1 MPVSGSVRVNTRLDN
16 SQLMKDCR
24 TLKAVVT
31 EAANAVKR
39 AFHGREIQALEQQIE
54 ATREAMTP
62 IVQQLTEIENRAAAA
77 GKNVARD
84 FQKAQAE
91 AGKLQQ
97 QYDALLNK
105 ISEYEAKA
113 RAPYDAQIVTYKPT
127 QTDLANNAAV
137 ERQYEAAMASD
148 QVYQKMIADAEQLR
162 AKQYQVNQTVQQ
174 MKQAADDAGGTSSA
188 RYTELQGELEALRGR
203 TQDLNDQMRN
213 LGVTGNNTGGMI
225 ASAIGGVASRAF
237 SNLQKGAKSVL
248 KTLGTLVKSGIGKIT
263 SSLAQSSKGLQT
275 FLNRLGSIAAG
286 ALVFNVISAGLRNMT
301 NYMGQALLSSA
312 SLRTALGN
320 LSGAAQTAAA
330 PLIQVLTPALTALAN
345 AAATVFSY
353 IAQLVSFLTGTTVS
367 AASDAAAGVAGVG
380 SAAEET
386 AQQIKD
392 ANKSLAGF
400 DELERLGEPHQ
411 DAGSGGGG
419 GAATNQIVPNYD
431 FQGKS
436 PFLDS
441 VLAAIKAGDW
451 YQVGALVAQKLN
463 ESMAAIDWGPID
475 ATAIRWSTN
484 LYNGLNGAVQNL
496 DWGLLGSTIGN
507 GLNTVLHF
515 IDTFFQGFDWV
526 TLGAG
531 VGTGLN
537 NLFATV
543 DWGALGRVLSDK
555 LMALLQTLHGFVQT
569 FDWAALGMD
578 IATMFGA
585 ALANINWVQA
595 AGDLGALAIGVLTA
609 INTALAQADWG
620 LVGQT
625 IMNMLAAIDW
635 LGLIQQLVELLANT
649 WPLVLTAVLLP
660 AIGSWITGTLL
671 PAIGAW
677 VAGTV
682 IPAISQWLAGIAA
695 SIVASIGL
703 WPAILIV
710 ALVALFAAL
719 TAVIVA
725 NWDEIS
731 NWFSDA
737 WDEFVTGWN
746 DFWNGVAVSAQ
757 EWWGNIVEKWTNFC
771 NGIVNGFNNLKATLS
786 QAWNSFWNSIVTSAQ
801 EWWRSITAAW
811 TNLCNGVV
819 DTFNGLKNSL
829 GQAWNT
835 FWTGL
840 RDRVG
845 DIWNGIVNTVRGAV
859 NSLLGFVNG
868 MLSGIVSGLNGAI
881 DTLNRLS
888 IDIPDWVPVVGGNHL
903 GFSIAHITA
912 PQIPYLAQGAV
923 IPPNREFLAVLGD
936 QTHGTNIE
944 APLETIQQAVASVM
958 QDNLDGELAALENIY
973 TALQDILQAVY
984 GIDLSNNAVG
994 RAMERYQ
1001 MRQAVITGRG

>member
-1 MPVSGSVRVNTRLDN
+1 MNLSVSGSVRINTRLDN

-24 TLKAVVT
+24 ALKTVVT
-31 EAANAVKR
+31 EVANAVKR
-39 AFHGREIQALEQQIE
+39 AFHGREIQALEQQME
-54 ATREAMTP
+54 ATREAMSP
-62 IVQQLTEIENRAAAA
+62 IVQELTEIENRASAA
-77 GKNVARD
+77 GKNSARD

-113 RAPYDAQIVTYKPT
+113 RAPFDAQLVTYKPT

-137 ERQYEAAMASD
+137 EQQYAAAMASD

-203 TQDLNDQMRN
+203 TQDLNDQLRN

-225 ASAIGGVASRAF
+225 AAAIGGAASRAF
-237 SNLQKGAKSVL
+237 STLQKGARSVL
-248 KTLGTLVKSGIGKIT
+248 KTFGTLVKSGIGKIT
-263 SSLAQSSKGLQT
+263 SSLAQSGKGLQT

-330 PLIQVLTPALTALAN
+330 PLIQVLTPALTALAS
-345 AAATVFSY
+345 AAATVFGY

-386 AQQIKD
+386 AQQVKD
-392 ANKSLAGF
+392 ASKSLAGF
-400 DELERLGEPHQ
+400 DELERLSEPQQ
-411 DAGSGGGG
+411 DTGSGGGG
-419 GAATNQIVPNYD
+419 GAGASQIVPNYD

-441 VLAAIKAGDW
+441 ILDAIKAGDW
-451 YQVGALVAQKLN
+451 YQVGELVAQKLN
-463 ESMAAIDWGPID
+463 EGMAAIDWGPID
-475 ATAIRWSTN
+475 ATAIRWATN

-531 VGTGLN
+531 IGTGLN
-537 NLFATV
+537 GLFATI
-543 DWGALGRVLSDK
+543 DWAALGRVLSDK
-555 LMALLQTLHGFVQT
+555 FMALLQTLHGFVQT
-569 FDWAALGMD
+569 FDWAALGLDVAAMLS
-578 IATMFGA
+578 A
-585 ALANINWVQA
+585 ALANIDWVQA
-595 AGDLGALAIGVLTA
+595 AGDLGTLAIGILTA
-609 INTALAQADWG
+609 INTALSQADWSS
-620 LVGQT
+620 VGQT
-625 IMNMLAAIDW
+625 IMGMFAAIDW

-649 WPLVLTAVLLP
+649 WPLVLTAVLIP
-660 AIGSWITGTLL
+660 ALSAWITGTLL

-677 VAGTV
+677 ITEVA
-682 IPAISQWLAGIAA
+682 IPAILGWLG
-695 SIVASIGL
+695 SIVASIVSTIGL
-703 WPAILIV
+703 WPALLI
-710 ALVALFAAL
+710 AAIVALFAAL
-719 TAVIVA
+719 VAVIV
-725 NWDEIS
+725 S
-731 NWFSDA
+731 NWEDICDWFSGK
-737 WDEFVTGWN
+737 WDDFVAGWN
-746 DFWNGVAVSAQ
+746 DFWDSVAFCAQ
-757 EWWGNIVEKWTNFC
+757 EWWKSVTTEWTNFW
-771 NGIVNGFNNLKATLS
+771 NGIVDKFNALKSGLS
-786 QAWNSFWNSIVTSAQ
+786 QAWDA
-801 EWWRSITAAW
+801 
-811 TNLCNGVV
+811 
-819 DTFNGLKNSL
+819 
-829 GQAWNT
+829 

-840 RDRVG
+840 SDRVG
-845 DIWNGIVNTVRGAV
+845 DIWNGIVNTVKGAV
-859 NSLLGFVNG
+859 NSLIGFING
-868 MLSGIVSGLNGAI
+868 MISAVAGGLNSAI
-881 DTLNRLS
+881 DALNSLS
-888 IDIPDWVPVVGGNHL
+888 VDIPDWVPVVGGNRL
-903 GFSIAHITA
+903 GFSIGHVTA

-923 IPPNREFLAVLGD
+923 IPANREFLAVLGD
-936 QTHGTNIE
+936 QNRGTNVE
-944 APLETIQQAVASVM
+944 APLDTIKQAVAEVMEDLQAGQMAGFEAVVSV
-958 QDNLDGELAALENIY
+958 LRE
-973 TALQDILQAVY
+973 ILSAVY
-984 GIDLSNNAVG
+984 GIELTDEDVG
-994 RAMERYQ
+994 RAVQRWQ
-1001 MRQAVITGRG
+1001 RKQLIATGGV

>member
-1 MPVSGSVRVNTRLDN
+1 MNLSVSGSVRINTRLDN

-24 TLKAVVT
+24 ALKTVVT
-31 EAANAVKR
+31 EVANAVKR
-39 AFHGREIQALEQQIE
+39 AFHGREIQALEQQME
-54 ATREAMTP
+54 ATREAMSP
-62 IVQQLTEIENRAAAA
+62 IVQELTEIENRASAA
-77 GKNVARD
+77 GKNSARD

-113 RAPYDAQIVTYKPT
+113 RAPFDAQLVTYKPT

-137 ERQYEAAMASD
+137 EQQYAAAMASD

-203 TQDLNDQMRN
+203 TQDLNDQLRN

-225 ASAIGGVASRAF
+225 AAAIGGAASRAF
-237 SNLQKGAKSVL
+237 STLQKGARSVL
-248 KTLGTLVKSGIGKIT
+248 KTFGTLVKSGIGKIT
-263 SSLAQSSKGLQT
+263 SSLAQSGKGLQT

-330 PLIQVLTPALTALAN
+330 PLIQVLTPALTALAS
-345 AAATVFSY
+345 AAATVFGY

-386 AQQIKD
+386 AQQVKD
-392 ANKSLAGF
+392 ASKSLAGF
-400 DELERLGEPHQ
+400 DELERLSEPQQ
-411 DAGSGGGG
+411 DTGSGGGG
-419 GAATNQIVPNYD
+419 GAGASQIVPNYD

-441 VLAAIKAGDW
+441 ILDAIKAGDW
-451 YQVGALVAQKLN
+451 YQVGELVAQKLN
-463 ESMAAIDWGPID
+463 EGMAAIDWGPID
-475 ATAIRWSTN
+475 ATAIRWATN

-531 VGTGLN
+531 IGTGLN
-537 NLFATV
+537 GLFATI
-543 DWGALGRVLSDK
+543 DWAALGRVLSDK
-555 LMALLQTLHGFVQT
+555 FMALLQTLHGFVQT
-569 FDWAALGMD
+569 FDWAALGLDVAAMLS
-578 IATMFGA
+578 A
-585 ALANINWVQA
+585 ALANIDWVQA
-595 AGDLGALAIGVLTA
+595 AGDLGTLAIGILTA
-609 INTALAQADWG
+609 INTALSQADWSS
-620 LVGQT
+620 VGQT
-625 IMNMLAAIDW
+625 IMGMFAAIDW

-649 WPLVLTAVLLP
+649 WPLVLTAVLIP
-660 AIGSWITGTLL
+660 ALSAWITGTLL

-677 VAGTV
+677 ITEVA
-682 IPAISQWLAGIAA
+682 IPAILGWLG
-695 SIVASIGL
+695 SIVASIVSTIGL
-703 WPAILIV
+703 WPALLI
-710 ALVALFAAL
+710 AAIVALFAAL
-719 TAVIVA
+719 VAVIV
-725 NWDEIS
+725 S
-731 NWFSDA
+731 NWEDICDWFSGK
-737 WDEFVTGWN
+737 WDDFVAGWN
-746 DFWNGVAVSAQ
+746 DFWDSVAFCAQ
-757 EWWGNIVEKWTNFC
+757 EWWKSVTTEWTNFW
-771 NGIVNGFNNLKATLS
+771 NGIVDKFNALKSGLS
-786 QAWNSFWNSIVTSAQ
+786 QAWDA
-801 EWWRSITAAW
+801 
-811 TNLCNGVV
+811 
-819 DTFNGLKNSL
+819 
-829 GQAWNT
+829 

-840 RDRVG
+840 SDRVG
-845 DIWNGIVNTVRGAV
+845 DIWNGIVNTVKGAV
-859 NSLLGFVNG
+859 NSLIGFING
-868 MLSGIVSGLNGAI
+868 MISAVVGGLNSAI
-881 DTLNRLS
+881 DALNSLS
-888 IDIPDWVPVVGGNHL
+888 VDIPDWVPVVGGNRL
-903 GFSIAHITA
+903 RFSIGHVTA

-923 IPPNREFLAVLGD
+923 IPANREFLAVLGD
-936 QTHGTNIE
+936 QSHGTNVE
-944 APLETIQQAVASVM
+944 APLDTIKQAVAEVM
-958 QDNLDGELAALENIY
+958 ED
-973 TALQDILQAVY
+973 LQAGQMAGFEAVVAVLREILSAVC
-984 GIDLSNNAVG
+984 GIELTDEDVG
-994 RAMERYQ
+994 RAVQRWQ
-1001 MRQAVITGRG
+1001 RKQLTATGGV

>member
-1 MPVSGSVRVNTRLDN
+1 MSVSGSVRINTRLDN

-24 TLKAVVT
+24 ALKTVVT
-31 EAANAVKR
+31 EVANAVKR
-39 AFHGREIQALEQQIE
+39 AFHGREIQALEQQME
-54 ATREAMTP
+54 ATREAMSP
-62 IVQQLTEIENRAAAA
+62 IVQELTEIENRASAA
-77 GKNVARD
+77 GKNSARD

-113 RAPYDAQIVTYKPT
+113 RAPFDAQLVTYKPT

-137 ERQYEAAMASD
+137 EQQYAAAMASD

-203 TQDLNDQMRN
+203 TQDLNDQLRN

-225 ASAIGGVASRAF
+225 AAAIGGAASRAF
-237 SNLQKGAKSVL
+237 STLQKGARSVL
-248 KTLGTLVKSGIGKIT
+248 KTFGTLVKSGIGKIT
-263 SSLAQSSKGLQT
+263 SSLAQSGKGLQT

-330 PLIQVLTPALTALAN
+330 PLIQVLTPALTALAS
-345 AAATVFSY
+345 AAATVFGY

-386 AQQIKD
+386 AQQVKD
-392 ANKSLAGF
+392 ASKSLAGF
-400 DELERLGEPHQ
+400 DELERLSEPQQ
-411 DAGSGGGG
+411 DTGTGGGG
-419 GAATNQIVPNYD
+419 GAGASQIVPNYD

-441 VLAAIKAGDW
+441 ILDAIKAGDW
-451 YQVGALVAQKLN
+451 YQVGELVAQKLN
-463 ESMAAIDWGPID
+463 EGMAAIDWGPID
-475 ATAIRWSTN
+475 ATAIRWATN

-531 VGTGLN
+531 IGTGLN
-537 NLFATV
+537 GLFATI
-543 DWGALGRVLSDK
+543 DWAALGRVLSDK
-555 LMALLQTLHGFVQT
+555 FMALLQTLHGFVQT
-569 FDWAALGMD
+569 FDWAALGLDVAAMLS
-578 IATMFGA
+578 A
-585 ALANINWVQA
+585 ALANIDWVQA
-595 AGDLGALAIGVLTA
+595 AGDLGTLAIGILTA
-609 INTALAQADWG
+609 INTALSQADWSS
-620 LVGQT
+620 VGQT
-625 IMNMLAAIDW
+625 IMGMFAAIDW

-649 WPLVLTAVLLP
+649 WPLVLTAVLIP
-660 AIGSWITGTLL
+660 ALSAWITGTLL

-677 VAGTV
+677 ITEVA
-682 IPAISQWLAGIAA
+682 IPAILGWLG
-695 SIVASIGL
+695 SIVASIVSTIGL
-703 WPAILIV
+703 WPALLI
-710 ALVALFAAL
+710 AAIVALFAAL
-719 TAVIVA
+719 VAVIV
-725 NWDEIS
+725 S
-731 NWFSDA
+731 NWEDICDWFSGK
-737 WDEFVTGWN
+737 WDDFVAGWN
-746 DFWNGVAVSAQ
+746 DFWDSVAFCAQ
-757 EWWGNIVEKWTNFC
+757 EWWKSVTTEWTNFW
-771 NGIVNGFNNLKATLS
+771 NGIVDKFNALKSGLS
-786 QAWNSFWNSIVTSAQ
+786 QAWDA
-801 EWWRSITAAW
+801 
-811 TNLCNGVV
+811 
-819 DTFNGLKNSL
+819 
-829 GQAWNT
+829 

-840 RDRVG
+840 SDRVG
-845 DIWNGIVNTVRGAV
+845 DIWNGIVNTVKGAV
-859 NSLLGFVNG
+859 NSLIGFING
-868 MLSGIVSGLNGAI
+868 MISAVVGGLNSAI
-881 DTLNRLS
+881 DALNSLS
-888 IDIPDWVPVVGGNHL
+888 VDIPDWVPVVGGNRL
-903 GFSIAHITA
+903 GFSIGHVTA

-923 IPPNREFLAVLGD
+923 IPANREFLAVLGD
-936 QTHGTNIE
+936 QSHGTNVE
-944 APLETIQQAVASVM
+944 APLDTIKQAVAEVM
-958 QDNLDGELAALENIY
+958 ED
-973 TALQDILQAVY
+973 LQAGQMAGFEAVVAVLREILSAVY
-984 GIDLSNNAVG
+984 GIELTDEDVG
-994 RAMERYQ
+994 RAVQRWQ
-1001 MRQAVITGRG
+1001 RKQLTATGGV

>member
-1 MPVSGSVRVNTRLDN
+1 MSVSGSVRINTRLDN

-24 TLKAVVT
+24 ALKTVVT
-31 EAANAVKR
+31 EVANAVKR
-39 AFHGREIQALEQQIE
+39 AFHGREIQALEQQME
-54 ATREAMTP
+54 ATREAMSP
-62 IVQQLTEIENRAAAA
+62 IVQELTEIENRASAA
-77 GKNVARD
+77 GKNSARD

-113 RAPYDAQIVTYKPT
+113 RAPFDAQLVTYKPT

-137 ERQYEAAMASD
+137 EQQYAAAMASD

-203 TQDLNDQMRN
+203 TQDLNDQLRN

-225 ASAIGGVASRAF
+225 AAAIGGAASRAF
-237 SNLQKGAKSVL
+237 STLQKGARSVL
-248 KTLGTLVKSGIGKIT
+248 KTFGTLVKSGIGKIT
-263 SSLAQSSKGLQT
+263 SSLAQSGKGLQT

-330 PLIQVLTPALTALAN
+330 PLIQVLTPALTALAS
-345 AAATVFSY
+345 AAATVFGY

-386 AQQIKD
+386 AQQVKD
-392 ANKSLAGF
+392 ASKSLAGF
-400 DELERLGEPHQ
+400 DELERLSEPQQ
-411 DAGSGGGG
+411 DTGSGGGG
-419 GAATNQIVPNYD
+419 GAGASQIVPNYD

-441 VLAAIKAGDW
+441 ILDAIKAGDW
-451 YQVGALVAQKLN
+451 YQVGELVAQKLN
-463 ESMAAIDWGPID
+463 EGMAAIDWGPID
-475 ATAIRWSTN
+475 ATAIRWATN

-531 VGTGLN
+531 IGTGLN
-537 NLFATV
+537 GLFATI
-543 DWGALGRVLSDK
+543 DWAALGRVLRDK
-555 LMALLQTLHGFVQT
+555 FMALLQTLHGFVQT
-569 FDWAALGMD
+569 FDWAALGLDVAAMLS
-578 IATMFGA
+578 A
-585 ALANINWVQA
+585 ALANIDWVQA
-595 AGDLGALAIGVLTA
+595 AGDLGTLAIGILTA
-609 INTALAQADWG
+609 INTALSQADWSS
-620 LVGQT
+620 VGQT
-625 IMNMLAAIDW
+625 IMGMFAAIDW

-649 WPLVLTAVLLP
+649 WPLVLTAVLIP
-660 AIGSWITGTLL
+660 ALSAWITGTLL

-677 VAGTV
+677 ITEVA
-682 IPAISQWLAGIAA
+682 IPAILGWLG
-695 SIVASIGL
+695 SIVASIVSTIGL
-703 WPAILIV
+703 WPALLI
-710 ALVALFAAL
+710 AAIVALFAAL
-719 TAVIVA
+719 VAVIV
-725 NWDEIS
+725 S
-731 NWFSDA
+731 NWEDICDWFSGK
-737 WDEFVTGWN
+737 WDDFVAGWN
-746 DFWNGVAVSAQ
+746 DFWDSVAFCAQ
-757 EWWGNIVEKWTNFC
+757 EWWKSVTTEWTNFW
-771 NGIVNGFNNLKATLS
+771 NGIVDKFNALKSGLS
-786 QAWNSFWNSIVTSAQ
+786 QAWDA
-801 EWWRSITAAW
+801 
-811 TNLCNGVV
+811 
-819 DTFNGLKNSL
+819 
-829 GQAWNT
+829 

-840 RDRVG
+840 SDRVG
-845 DIWNGIVNTVRGAV
+845 DIWNGIVNTVKGAV
-859 NSLLGFVNG
+859 NSLIGFING
-868 MLSGIVSGLNGAI
+868 MISAVVGGLNSAI
-881 DTLNRLS
+881 DALNSLS
-888 IDIPDWVPVVGGNHL
+888 VDIPDWVPVVGGNRL
-903 GFSIAHITA
+903 GFSIGHVTA

-923 IPPNREFLAVLGD
+923 IPANREFLAVLGD
-936 QTHGTNIE
+936 QSHGTNVE
-944 APLETIQQAVASVM
+944 APLDTIKQAVAEVMEDLQAGQMAGFEAVVSV
-958 QDNLDGELAALENIY
+958 LRE
-973 TALQDILQAVY
+973 ILSAVY
-984 GIDLSNNAVG
+984 GIELTDEDVG
-994 RAMERYQ
+994 RAVQRWQ
-1001 MRQAVITGRG
+1001 RKQLTATGGV

>member
-1 MPVSGSVRVNTRLDN
+1 MNLSVSGSVRINTRLDN

-24 TLKAVVT
+24 ALKTVVT
-31 EAANAVKR
+31 EVANAVKR
-39 AFHGREIQALEQQIE
+39 AFHGREIQALEQQME
-54 ATREAMTP
+54 ATREAMSP
-62 IVQQLTEIENRAAAA
+62 IVQELTEIENRASAA
-77 GKNVARD
+77 GKNSARD

-113 RAPYDAQIVTYKPT
+113 RAPFDAQLVTYKPT

-137 ERQYEAAMASD
+137 EQQYAAAMASD

-225 ASAIGGVASRAF
+225 AAAIGGAASRAF
-237 SNLQKGAKSVL
+237 STLQKGARSVL
-248 KTLGTLVKSGIGKIT
+248 KTFGTLVKSGIGKIT
-263 SSLAQSSKGLQT
+263 SSLAQSGKGLQT

-330 PLIQVLTPALTALAN
+330 PLIQVLTPALTALAS
-345 AAATVFSY
+345 AAATVFGY

-386 AQQIKD
+386 AQQVKD
-392 ANKSLAGF
+392 ASKSLAGF
-400 DELERLGEPHQ
+400 DELERLSEPQQ
-411 DAGSGGGG
+411 DTGSGGGG
-419 GAATNQIVPNYD
+419 GAGASQIVPNYD

-441 VLAAIKAGDW
+441 ILDAIKAGDW
-451 YQVGALVAQKLN
+451 YQVGELVAQKLN
-463 ESMAAIDWGPID
+463 EGMAAIDWGPID
-475 ATAIRWSTN
+475 ATAIRWATN

-531 VGTGLN
+531 IGTGLN
-537 NLFATV
+537 GLFATI
-543 DWGALGRVLSDK
+543 DWAALGRVLSDK
-555 LMALLQTLHGFVQT
+555 FMALLQTLHGFVQT
-569 FDWAALGMD
+569 FDWAALGLDVAAMLS
-578 IATMFGA
+578 A
-585 ALANINWVQA
+585 ALANIDWVQA
-595 AGDLGALAIGVLTA
+595 AGDLGTLAIGILTA
-609 INTALAQADWG
+609 INTALSQADWSS
-620 LVGQT
+620 VGQT
-625 IMNMLAAIDW
+625 IMGMFAAIDW

-649 WPLVLTAVLLP
+649 WPLVLTAVLIP
-660 AIGSWITGTLL
+660 ALSAWITGTLL

-677 VAGTV
+677 ITEVA
-682 IPAISQWLAGIAA
+682 IPAILGWLG
-695 SIVASIGL
+695 SIVASIVSTIGL
-703 WPAILIV
+703 WPALLI
-710 ALVALFAAL
+710 AAIVALFAAL
-719 TAVIVA
+719 VAVIV
-725 NWDEIS
+725 S
-731 NWFSDA
+731 NWEDICDWFSGK
-737 WDEFVTGWN
+737 WDDFVAGWN
-746 DFWNGVAVSAQ
+746 DFWDSVAFCAQ
-757 EWWGNIVEKWTNFC
+757 EWWKSVTTEWTNFW
-771 NGIVNGFNNLKATLS
+771 NGIVDKFNALKSGLS
-786 QAWNSFWNSIVTSAQ
+786 QAWDA
-801 EWWRSITAAW
+801 
-811 TNLCNGVV
+811 
-819 DTFNGLKNSL
+819 
-829 GQAWNT
+829 

-840 RDRVG
+840 SDRVG
-845 DIWNGIVNTVRGAV
+845 DIWNGIVNTVKGAV
-859 NSLLGFVNG
+859 NSLIGFING
-868 MLSGIVSGLNGAI
+868 MISAVVGGLNSAI
-881 DTLNRLS
+881 DALNSLS
-888 IDIPDWVPVVGGNHL
+888 VDIPDWVPVVGGNRL
-903 GFSIAHITA
+903 GFSIGHVTA

-923 IPPNREFLAVLGD
+923 IPANREFLAVLGD
-936 QTHGTNIE
+936 QSHGTNVE
-944 APLETIQQAVASVM
+944 APLDTIKQAVAEVMEDLQAGQMAGFEAVVSV
-958 QDNLDGELAALENIY
+958 LRE
-973 TALQDILQAVY
+973 ILSAVY
-984 GIDLSNNAVG
+984 GIELTDEDVG
-994 RAMERYQ
+994 RAVQRWQ
-1001 MRQAVITGRG
+1001 HKQLIATGGV

>member
-1 MPVSGSVRVNTRLDN
+1 MNLSVSGSVRINTRLDN

-24 TLKAVVT
+24 ALKTVVT
-31 EAANAVKR
+31 EVANAVKR
-39 AFHGREIQALEQQIE
+39 AFHGREIQALEQQME
-54 ATREAMTP
+54 ATREAMSP
-62 IVQQLTEIENRAAAA
+62 IVQELTEIENRASAA
-77 GKNVARD
+77 GKNSARD

-113 RAPYDAQIVTYKPT
+113 RAPFDAQLVTYKPT

-137 ERQYEAAMASD
+137 EQQYAAAMASD

-203 TQDLNDQMRN
+203 TQDLNDQLRN

-225 ASAIGGVASRAF
+225 AAAIGGAASRAF
-237 SNLQKGAKSVL
+237 STLQKGARSVL
-248 KTLGTLVKSGIGKIT
+248 KTFGTLVKSGIGKIT
-263 SSLAQSSKGLQT
+263 SSLAQSGKGLQT

-330 PLIQVLTPALTALAN
+330 PLIQVLTPALTALAS
-345 AAATVFSY
+345 AAATVFGY

-386 AQQIKD
+386 AQQVKD
-392 ANKSLAGF
+392 ASKSLAGF
-400 DELERLGEPHQ
+400 DELERLSEPQQ
-411 DAGSGGGG
+411 DTGSGGGG
-419 GAATNQIVPNYD
+419 GAGASQIVPNYD

-441 VLAAIKAGDW
+441 ILDAIKAGDW
-451 YQVGALVAQKLN
+451 YQVGELVAQKLN
-463 ESMAAIDWGPID
+463 EGMAAIDWGPID
-475 ATAIRWSTN
+475 ATAIRWATN

-531 VGTGLN
+531 IGTGLN
-537 NLFATV
+537 GLFATI
-543 DWGALGRVLSDK
+543 DWAALGRVLSDK
-555 LMALLQTLHGFVQT
+555 FMALLQTLHGFVQT
-569 FDWAALGMD
+569 FDWAALGLDVAAMLS
-578 IATMFGA
+578 A
-585 ALANINWVQA
+585 ALANIDWVQA
-595 AGDLGALAIGVLTA
+595 AGDLGTLAIGILTA
-609 INTALAQADWG
+609 INTALSQADWSS
-620 LVGQT
+620 VGQT
-625 IMNMLAAIDW
+625 IMGMFAAIDW

-649 WPLVLTAVLLP
+649 WPLVLTAVLIP
-660 AIGSWITGTLL
+660 ALSAWITGTLL

-677 VAGTV
+677 ITEVA
-682 IPAISQWLAGIAA
+682 IPAILGWLG
-695 SIVASIGL
+695 SIVASIVSTIGL
-703 WPAILIV
+703 WPALLI
-710 ALVALFAAL
+710 AAIVALFAAL
-719 TAVIVA
+719 VAVIV
-725 NWDEIS
+725 S
-731 NWFSDA
+731 NWEDICDWFSGK
-737 WDEFVTGWN
+737 WDDFVAEWN
-746 DFWNGVAVSAQ
+746 DFWDSVAFCAQ
-757 EWWGNIVEKWTNFC
+757 EWWKSVTTEWTNFW
-771 NGIVNGFNNLKATLS
+771 NGIVDKFNALKSGLS
-786 QAWNSFWNSIVTSAQ
+786 QAWDA
-801 EWWRSITAAW
+801 
-811 TNLCNGVV
+811 
-819 DTFNGLKNSL
+819 
-829 GQAWNT
+829 

-840 RDRVG
+840 SDRVG
-845 DIWNGIVNTVRGAV
+845 DIWNGIVNTVKGAV
-859 NSLLGFVNG
+859 NSLIGFING
-868 MLSGIVSGLNGAI
+868 MISAVVGGLNSAI
-881 DTLNRLS
+881 DALNSLS
-888 IDIPDWVPVVGGNHL
+888 VDIPDWVPVVGGNRL
-903 GFSIAHITA
+903 GFSIGHVTA

-923 IPPNREFLAVLGD
+923 IPANREFLAVLGD
-936 QTHGTNIE
+936 QSHGTNVE
-944 APLETIQQAVASVM
+944 APLDTIKQAVAEVM
-958 QDNLDGELAALENIY
+958 ED
-973 TALQDILQAVY
+973 LQAGQMAGFEAVVSVLREILSAVC
-984 GIDLSNNAVG
+984 GIELTDEDVG
-994 RAMERYQ
+994 RAVQRWQ
-1001 MRQAVITGRG
+1001 RKQAIATGGV

>member
-1 MPVSGSVRVNTRLDN
+1 MSVSGSVRINTRLDN

-24 TLKAVVT
+24 ALKTVVT
-31 EAANAVKR
+31 EVANAVKR
-39 AFHGREIQALEQQIE
+39 AFHGREIQALEQQME
-54 ATREAMTP
+54 ATREAMSP
-62 IVQQLTEIENRAAAA
+62 IVQELTEIENRASAA
-77 GKNVARD
+77 GKNSARD

-113 RAPYDAQIVTYKPT
+113 RAPFDAQLVTYKPT

-137 ERQYEAAMASD
+137 EQQYAAAMASD

-203 TQDLNDQMRN
+203 TQDLNDQLRN

-225 ASAIGGVASRAF
+225 AAAIGGAASRAF
-237 SNLQKGAKSVL
+237 STLQKGARSVL
-248 KTLGTLVKSGIGKIT
+248 KTFGTLVKSGIGKIT
-263 SSLAQSSKGLQT
+263 SSLAQSGKGLQT

-330 PLIQVLTPALTALAN
+330 PLIQVLTPALTALAS
-345 AAATVFSY
+345 AAATVFGY

-386 AQQIKD
+386 AQQVKD
-392 ANKSLAGF
+392 ASKSLAGF
-400 DELERLGEPHQ
+400 DELERLSEPQQ
-411 DAGSGGGG
+411 DTGSGGGG
-419 GAATNQIVPNYD
+419 GAGASQIVPNYD

-441 VLAAIKAGDW
+441 ILDAIKAGDW
-451 YQVGALVAQKLN
+451 YQVGELVAQKLN
-463 ESMAAIDWGPID
+463 EGMAAIDWGPID
-475 ATAIRWSTN
+475 ATAIRWATN

-531 VGTGLN
+531 IGTGLN
-537 NLFATV
+537 GLFATI
-543 DWGALGRVLSDK
+543 DWAALGRVLSDK
-555 LMALLQTLHGFVQT
+555 FMALLQTLHGFVQT
-569 FDWAALGMD
+569 FDWAALGLDVAAMLS
-578 IATMFGA
+578 A
-585 ALANINWVQA
+585 ALANIDWVQA
-595 AGDLGALAIGVLTA
+595 AGDLGTLAIGILTA
-609 INTALAQADWG
+609 INTALSQADWSS
-620 LVGQT
+620 VGQT
-625 IMNMLAAIDW
+625 IMGMFAAIDW

-649 WPLVLTAVLLP
+649 WPLVLTAVLIP
-660 AIGSWITGTLL
+660 ALSAWITGTLL

-677 VAGTV
+677 ITEVA
-682 IPAISQWLAGIAA
+682 IPAILGWLG
-695 SIVASIGL
+695 SIVASIVSTIGL
-703 WPAILIV
+703 WPALLI
-710 ALVALFAAL
+710 AAIVALFAAL
-719 TAVIVA
+719 VAVIV
-725 NWDEIS
+725 S
-731 NWFSDA
+731 NWEDICDWFSGK
-737 WDEFVTGWN
+737 WDDFVAGWN
-746 DFWNGVAVSAQ
+746 DFWDSVAFCAQ
-757 EWWGNIVEKWTNFC
+757 EWWKSVTTEWTNFW
-771 NGIVNGFNNLKATLS
+771 NGIVDKFNALKSGLS
-786 QAWNSFWNSIVTSAQ
+786 QAWDA
-801 EWWRSITAAW
+801 
-811 TNLCNGVV
+811 
-819 DTFNGLKNSL
+819 
-829 GQAWNT
+829 

-840 RDRVG
+840 SDRVG
-845 DIWNGIVNTVRGAV
+845 DIWNGIVNTVKGAV
-859 NSLLGFVNG
+859 NSLIGFING
-868 MLSGIVSGLNGAI
+868 MISAVVGGLNSAI
-881 DTLNRLS
+881 DALNSLS
-888 IDIPDWVPVVGGNHL
+888 VDIPDWVPVVSGNRL
-903 GFSIAHITA
+903 GFSIGHVTA

-923 IPPNREFLAVLGD
+923 IPANREFLAVLGD
-936 QTHGTNIE
+936 QSHGTNVE
-944 APLETIQQAVASVM
+944 APLDTIKQAVAEVMEDLQAGQMAGFEAVVSV
-958 QDNLDGELAALENIY
+958 LRE
-973 TALQDILQAVY
+973 ILSAVY
-984 GIDLSNNAVG
+984 GIELTDEDVG
-994 RAMERYQ
+994 RAVQRWQ
-1001 MRQAVITGRG
+1001 RKQLTATGGV

>member
-1 MPVSGSVRVNTRLDN
+1 MSVSGSVRINTRLDN

-24 TLKAVVT
+24 TLKTVVT
-31 EAANAVKR
+31 EVANAVKR
-39 AFHGREIQALEQQIE
+39 AFHGREIQALEQQME
-54 ATREAMTP
+54 ATREAMSP
-62 IVQQLTEIENRAAAA
+62 IVQELTEIENRASAA
-77 GKNVARD
+77 GKNSARD

-113 RAPYDAQIVTYKPT
+113 RAPFDAQLVTYKPT

-137 ERQYEAAMASD
+137 EQQYAAAMASD

-203 TQDLNDQMRN
+203 TQDLNDQLRN

-225 ASAIGGVASRAF
+225 AAAIGGAASRAF
-237 SNLQKGAKSVL
+237 STLQKGARSVL
-248 KTLGTLVKSGIGKIT
+248 KTFGTLVKSGIGKIT
-263 SSLAQSSKGLQT
+263 SSLAQSGKGLQT

-330 PLIQVLTPALTALAN
+330 PLIQVLTPALTALAS
-345 AAATVFSY
+345 AAATVFGY

-386 AQQIKD
+386 AQQVKD
-392 ANKSLAGF
+392 ASKSLAGF
-400 DELERLGEPHQ
+400 DELERLSEPQQ
-411 DAGSGGGG
+411 DTGSGGGG
-419 GAATNQIVPNYD
+419 GAGASQIVPNYD

-441 VLAAIKAGDW
+441 ILDAIKAGDW
-451 YQVGALVAQKLN
+451 YQVGELVAQKLN
-463 ESMAAIDWGPID
+463 EGMAAIDWGPID
-475 ATAIRWSTN
+475 ATAIRWATN

-531 VGTGLN
+531 IGTGLN
-537 NLFATV
+537 GLFATI
-543 DWGALGRVLSDK
+543 DWAALGRVLSDK
-555 LMALLQTLHGFVQT
+555 FMALLQTLHGFVQT
-569 FDWAALGMD
+569 FDWAALGLDVAAMLS
-578 IATMFGA
+578 A
-585 ALANINWVQA
+585 ALANIDWVQA
-595 AGDLGALAIGVLTA
+595 AGDLGTLAIGILTA
-609 INTALAQADWG
+609 INTALSQADWSS
-620 LVGQT
+620 VGQT
-625 IMNMLAAIDW
+625 IMGMFAAIDW

-649 WPLVLTAVLLP
+649 WPLVLTAVLIP
-660 AIGSWITGTLL
+660 ALSAWITGTLL

-677 VAGTV
+677 ITEVA
-682 IPAISQWLAGIAA
+682 IPAILGWLG
-695 SIVASIGL
+695 SIVASIVSTIGL
-703 WPAILIV
+703 WPALLI
-710 ALVALFAAL
+710 AAIVALFAAL
-719 TAVIVA
+719 VAVIV
-725 NWDEIS
+725 S
-731 NWFSDA
+731 NWEDICDWFSGK
-737 WDEFVTGWN
+737 WDDFVAGWN
-746 DFWNGVAVSAQ
+746 DFWDSVAFCAQ
-757 EWWGNIVEKWTNFC
+757 EWWKSVTTEWTNFW
-771 NGIVNGFNNLKATLS
+771 NGIVDKFNALKSGLS
-786 QAWNSFWNSIVTSAQ
+786 QAWDA
-801 EWWRSITAAW
+801 
-811 TNLCNGVV
+811 
-819 DTFNGLKNSL
+819 
-829 GQAWNT
+829 

-840 RDRVG
+840 SDRVG
-845 DIWNGIVNTVRGAV
+845 DIWNGIVNTVKGAV
-859 NSLLGFVNG
+859 NSLIGFING
-868 MLSGIVSGLNGAI
+868 MISAVVGGLNSAI
-881 DTLNRLS
+881 DALNSLS
-888 IDIPDWVPVVGGNHL
+888 VDIPDWVPVVGGNRL
-903 GFSIAHITA
+903 GFSIGHVTA

-923 IPPNREFLAVLGD
+923 IPANREFLAVLGD
-936 QTHGTNIE
+936 QSHGTNVE
-944 APLETIQQAVASVM
+944 APLDTIKQAVAEVMEDLQAGQMAGFEAVVSV
-958 QDNLDGELAALENIY
+958 LRE
-973 TALQDILQAVY
+973 ILSAVY
-984 GIDLSNNAVG
+984 GIELTDEDVG
-994 RAMERYQ
+994 RAVQRWQ
-1001 MRQAVITGRG
+1001 HKQLIATGGV

>member
-1 MPVSGSVRVNTRLDN
+1 MSVSGSVRINTRLDN

-24 TLKAVVT
+24 ALKTVVT
-31 EAANAVKR
+31 EVANAVKR
-39 AFHGREIQALEQQIE
+39 AFHGREIQALEQQME
-54 ATREAMTP
+54 ATREAMSP
-62 IVQQLTEIENRAAAA
+62 IVQELTEIENRASAA
-77 GKNVARD
+77 GKNSARD

-113 RAPYDAQIVTYKPT
+113 RAPFDAQLVTYKPT

-137 ERQYEAAMASD
+137 EQQYAAAMASD

-203 TQDLNDQMRN
+203 TQDLNDQLRN

-225 ASAIGGVASRAF
+225 AAAIGGAASRAF
-237 SNLQKGAKSVL
+237 STLQKGARSVL
-248 KTLGTLVKSGIGKIT
+248 KTFGTLVKSGIGKIT
-263 SSLAQSSKGLQT
+263 SSLAQSGKGLQT

-330 PLIQVLTPALTALAN
+330 PLIQVLTPALTALAS
-345 AAATVFSY
+345 AAATVFGY

-386 AQQIKD
+386 AQQVKD
-392 ANKSLAGF
+392 ASKSLAGF
-400 DELERLGEPHQ
+400 DELERLSEPQQ
-411 DAGSGGGG
+411 DTGSGGGG
-419 GAATNQIVPNYD
+419 GAGASQIVPNYD

-441 VLAAIKAGDW
+441 ILDAIKAGDW
-451 YQVGALVAQKLN
+451 YQVGELVAQKLN
-463 ESMAAIDWGPID
+463 EGMAAIDWGPID
-475 ATAIRWSTN
+475 ATAIRWATN

-531 VGTGLN
+531 IGTGLN
-537 NLFATV
+537 GLFATI
-543 DWGALGRVLSDK
+543 DWAALGRVLSDK
-555 LMALLQTLHGFVQT
+555 FMALLQTLHGFVQT
-569 FDWAALGMD
+569 FDWAALGLDVAAMLS
-578 IATMFGA
+578 A
-585 ALANINWVQA
+585 ALANIDWVQA
-595 AGDLGALAIGVLTA
+595 AGDLGTLAIGILTA
-609 INTALAQADWG
+609 INTALSQADWSS
-620 LVGQT
+620 VGQT
-625 IMNMLAAIDW
+625 IMGMFAAIDW

-649 WPLVLTAVLLP
+649 WPLVLTAVLIP
-660 AIGSWITGTLL
+660 ALSAWITGTLL

-677 VAGTV
+677 ITEVA
-682 IPAISQWLAGIAA
+682 IPAILGWLG
-695 SIVASIGL
+695 SIVASIVSTIGL
-703 WPAILIV
+703 WPALLI
-710 ALVALFAAL
+710 AAIVALFAAL
-719 TAVIVA
+719 VAVIV
-725 NWDEIS
+725 S
-731 NWFSDA
+731 NWEDICDWFSGK
-737 WDEFVTGWN
+737 WDDFVAGWN
-746 DFWNGVAVSAQ
+746 DFWDSVAFCAQ
-757 EWWGNIVEKWTNFC
+757 EWWKSVTTEWTNFW
-771 NGIVNGFNNLKATLS
+771 NGIVDKFNALKSGLS
-786 QAWNSFWNSIVTSAQ
+786 QAWDA
-801 EWWRSITAAW
+801 
-811 TNLCNGVV
+811 
-819 DTFNGLKNSL
+819 
-829 GQAWNT
+829 

-840 RDRVG
+840 SDRVG
-845 DIWNGIVNTVRGAV
+845 DIWNGIVNTVKGAV
-859 NSLLGFVNG
+859 NSLIGFING
-868 MLSGIVSGLNGAI
+868 MISAVVGGLNSAI
-881 DTLNRLS
+881 DALNSLS
-888 IDIPDWVPVVGGNHL
+888 VDIPDWVPVVGGNRL
-903 GFSIAHITA
+903 GFSIGHVTA

-923 IPPNREFLAVLGD
+923 IPANREFLAVLGD
-936 QTHGTNIE
+936 QSHGTNVE
-944 APLETIQQAVASVM
+944 APLDTIKQAVAEVM
-958 QDNLDGELAALENIY
+958 ED
-973 TALQDILQAVY
+973 LQAGQMAGFEAVVAVLREILSAVY
-984 GIDLSNNAVG
+984 GIELTDDDVG
-994 RAMERYQ
+994 RAVQRWQ
-1001 MRQAVITGRG
+1001 RKQLTATGGV

>member
-1 MPVSGSVRVNTRLDN
+1 MNLSVSGSVRINTRLDN

-24 TLKAVVT
+24 ALKTVVT
-31 EAANAVKR
+31 EVANAVKR
-39 AFHGREIQALEQQIE
+39 AFHGREIQALEQQME
-54 ATREAMTP
+54 ATREAMSP
-62 IVQQLTEIENRAAAA
+62 IVQELTEIENRASAA
-77 GKNVARD
+77 GKNSARD

-113 RAPYDAQIVTYKPT
+113 RAPFDAQLVTYKPT

-137 ERQYEAAMASD
+137 EQQYAAAMASD

-203 TQDLNDQMRN
+203 TQDLNDQLRN

-225 ASAIGGVASRAF
+225 AAAIGGAASRAF
-237 SNLQKGAKSVL
+237 STLQKGARSVL
-248 KTLGTLVKSGIGKIT
+248 KTFGTLVKSGIGKIT
-263 SSLAQSSKGLQT
+263 SSLAQSGKGLQT

-330 PLIQVLTPALTALAN
+330 PLIQVLTPALTALAS
-345 AAATVFSY
+345 AAATVFGY

-386 AQQIKD
+386 AQQVKD
-392 ANKSLAGF
+392 ASKSLAGF
-400 DELERLGEPHQ
+400 DELERLSEPQQ
-411 DAGSGGGG
+411 DTGSGGGG
-419 GAATNQIVPNYD
+419 GAGASQIVPNYD

-441 VLAAIKAGDW
+441 ILDAIKAGDW
-451 YQVGALVAQKLN
+451 YQVGELVAQKLN
-463 ESMAAIDWGPID
+463 EGMAAIDWGPID
-475 ATAIRWSTN
+475 ATAIRWATN

-531 VGTGLN
+531 IGTGLN
-537 NLFATV
+537 GLFATI
-543 DWGALGRVLSDK
+543 DWAALGRVLSDK
-555 LMALLQTLHGFVQT
+555 FMALLQTLHGFVQT
-569 FDWAALGMD
+569 FDWAALGLDVAAMLS
-578 IATMFGA
+578 A
-585 ALANINWVQA
+585 ALANIDWVQA
-595 AGDLGALAIGVLTA
+595 AGDLGTLAIGILTA
-609 INTALAQADWG
+609 INTALSQADWSS
-620 LVGQT
+620 VGQT
-625 IMNMLAAIDW
+625 IMGMFAAIDW

-649 WPLVLTAVLLP
+649 WPLVLTAVLIP
-660 AIGSWITGTLL
+660 ALSAWITGTLL

-677 VAGTV
+677 ITEVA
-682 IPAISQWLAGIAA
+682 IPAILGWLG
-695 SIVASIGL
+695 SIVASIVSTIGL
-703 WPAILIV
+703 WPALLI
-710 ALVALFAAL
+710 AAIVALFAAL
-719 TAVIVA
+719 VAVIV
-725 NWDEIS
+725 S
-731 NWFSDA
+731 NWEDICDWFSGK
-737 WDEFVTGWN
+737 WDDFVAGWN
-746 DFWNGVAVSAQ
+746 DFWDSVAFCAQ
-757 EWWGNIVEKWTNFC
+757 EWWKSVTTEWTNFW
-771 NGIVNGFNNLKATLS
+771 NGIVDKFNALKSGLS
-786 QAWNSFWNSIVTSAQ
+786 QAWDA
-801 EWWRSITAAW
+801 
-811 TNLCNGVV
+811 
-819 DTFNGLKNSL
+819 
-829 GQAWNT
+829 

-840 RDRVG
+840 SDRVG
-845 DIWNGIVNTVRGAV
+845 DIWNGIVNTVKGAV
-859 NSLLGFVNG
+859 NSLIGIING
-868 MLSGIVSGLNGAI
+868 MISAVVGGLNSAI
-881 DTLNRLS
+881 DALNSLS
-888 IDIPDWVPVVGGNHL
+888 VDIPDWVPVVGGNRL
-903 GFSIAHITA
+903 GFSIGHVTA

-923 IPPNREFLAVLGD
+923 IPANREFLAVLGD
-936 QTHGTNIE
+936 QSHGTNVE
-944 APLETIQQAVASVM
+944 APLDTIKQAVAEVMEDLQAGQMAGFEAVVSV
-958 QDNLDGELAALENIY
+958 LRE
-973 TALQDILQAVY
+973 ILSAVY
-984 GIDLSNNAVG
+984 GIELTDEDVG
-994 RAMERYQ
+994 RAVQRWQ
-1001 MRQAVITGRG
+1001 RKQLTATGGV

>member
-1 MPVSGSVRVNTRLDN
+1 MSVSGSVRINTRLDN

-24 TLKAVVT
+24 ALKTVVT
-31 EAANAVKR
+31 EVANAVKR
-39 AFHGREIQALEQQIE
+39 AFHGREIQALEQQME
-54 ATREAMTP
+54 ATREAMSP
-62 IVQQLTEIENRAAAA
+62 IVQELTEIENRASAA
-77 GKNVARD
+77 GKNSARD

-113 RAPYDAQIVTYKPT
+113 RAPFDAQLVTYKPT

-137 ERQYEAAMASD
+137 EQQYAAAMASD

-203 TQDLNDQMRN
+203 TQDLNDQLRN

-225 ASAIGGVASRAF
+225 AAAIGGAASRAF
-237 SNLQKGAKSVL
+237 STLQKGARSVL
-248 KTLGTLVKSGIGKIT
+248 KTFGTLVKSGIGKIT
-263 SSLAQSSKGLQT
+263 SSLAQSGKGLQT

-330 PLIQVLTPALTALAN
+330 PLIQVLTPALTALAS
-345 AAATVFSY
+345 AAATVFGY

-386 AQQIKD
+386 AQQVKD
-392 ANKSLAGF
+392 ASKSLAGF
-400 DELERLGEPHQ
+400 DELERLSEPQQ
-411 DAGSGGGG
+411 DTGSGGGG
-419 GAATNQIVPNYD
+419 GAGASQIVPNYD

-441 VLAAIKAGDW
+441 ILDAIKAGDW
-451 YQVGALVAQKLN
+451 YQVGELVAQKLN
-463 ESMAAIDWGPID
+463 EGMAAIDWGPID
-475 ATAIRWSTN
+475 ATAIRWATN

-531 VGTGLN
+531 IGTGLN
-537 NLFATV
+537 GLFATI
-543 DWGALGRVLSDK
+543 DWAALGRVLSDK
-555 LMALLQTLHGFVQT
+555 FMALLQTLHGFVQT
-569 FDWAALGMD
+569 FDWAALGLDVAAMLS
-578 IATMFGA
+578 A
-585 ALANINWVQA
+585 ALANIDWVQA
-595 AGDLGALAIGVLTA
+595 AGDLGTLAIGILTA
-609 INTALAQADWG
+609 INTALSQADWSS
-620 LVGQT
+620 VGQT
-625 IMNMLAAIDW
+625 IMGMFAAIDW

-649 WPLVLTAVLLP
+649 WPLVLTAVLIP
-660 AIGSWITGTLL
+660 ALSAWITGTLL

-677 VAGTV
+677 ITEVA
-682 IPAISQWLAGIAA
+682 IPAILGWLG
-695 SIVASIGL
+695 SIVASIVSTIGL
-703 WPAILIV
+703 WPALLI
-710 ALVALFAAL
+710 AAIVALFAAL
-719 TAVIVA
+719 VAVIV
-725 NWDEIS
+725 S
-731 NWFSDA
+731 NWEDICDWFSGK
-737 WDEFVTGWN
+737 WDDFVAGWN
-746 DFWNGVAVSAQ
+746 DFWDSVAFCAQ
-757 EWWGNIVEKWTNFC
+757 EWWKSVTTEWTNFW
-771 NGIVNGFNNLKATLS
+771 NGIVDKFNALKSGLS
-786 QAWNSFWNSIVTSAQ
+786 QAWDA
-801 EWWRSITAAW
+801 
-811 TNLCNGVV
+811 
-819 DTFNGLKNSL
+819 
-829 GQAWNT
+829 

-840 RDRVG
+840 SDRVG
-845 DIWNGIVNTVRGAV
+845 DIWNGIVNTVKGAV
-859 NSLLGFVNG
+859 NSLIGFING
-868 MLSGIVSGLNGAI
+868 MISAVVGGLNSAI
-881 DTLNRLS
+881 DALNSLS
-888 IDIPDWVPVVGGNHL
+888 VDIPDWVPVVGGNRL
-903 GFSIAHITA
+903 GFSIGHVTA

-923 IPPNREFLAVLGD
+923 IPANREFLAVLGD
-936 QTHGTNIE
+936 QSHGTNVE
-944 APLETIQQAVASVM
+944 APLDTIKQAVAEVM
-958 QDNLDGELAALENIY
+958 EDLHAGQMAGFEAVVAVLRE
-973 TALQDILQAVY
+973 ILSAVY
-984 GIDLSNNAVG
+984 GIELTDEDVG
-994 RAMERYQ
+994 RAVQRWQ
-1001 MRQAVITGRG
+1001 RKQLTATGGV

>member
-1 MPVSGSVRVNTRLDN
+1 MSVSGSVRINTRLDN

-24 TLKAVVT
+24 ALKTVVT
-31 EAANAVKR
+31 EVANAVKR
-39 AFHGREIQALEQQIE
+39 AFHGREIQALEQQME
-54 ATREAMTP
+54 ATREAMSP
-62 IVQQLTEIENRAAAA
+62 IVQELTEIENRASAA
-77 GKNVARD
+77 GKNSARD

-113 RAPYDAQIVTYKPT
+113 RAPFDAQLVTYKPT

-137 ERQYEAAMASD
+137 EQQYAAAMASD

-203 TQDLNDQMRN
+203 TQDLNDQLRN

-225 ASAIGGVASRAF
+225 AAAIGGAASRAF
-237 SNLQKGAKSVL
+237 STLQKGARSVL
-248 KTLGTLVKSGIGKIT
+248 KTFGTLVKSGIGKIT
-263 SSLAQSSKGLQT
+263 SSLAQSGKGLQT

-330 PLIQVLTPALTALAN
+330 PLIQVLTPALTALAS
-345 AAATVFSY
+345 AAATVFGY

-386 AQQIKD
+386 AQQVKD
-392 ANKSLAGF
+392 ASKSLAGF
-400 DELERLGEPHQ
+400 DELERLSEPQQ
-411 DAGSGGGG
+411 DTGSGGGG
-419 GAATNQIVPNYD
+419 GAGASQIVPNYD

-441 VLAAIKAGDW
+441 ILDAIKAGDW
-451 YQVGALVAQKLN
+451 YQVGELVAQKLN
-463 ESMAAIDWGPID
+463 EGMAAIDWGPID
-475 ATAIRWSTN
+475 ATAIRWATN

-531 VGTGLN
+531 IGTGLN
-537 NLFATV
+537 GLFATI
-543 DWGALGRVLSDK
+543 DWAALGRVLSDK
-555 LMALLQTLHGFVQT
+555 FMALLQTLPGFVQT
-569 FDWAALGMD
+569 FDWAALGLDVAAMLS
-578 IATMFGA
+578 A
-585 ALANINWVQA
+585 ALANIDWVQA
-595 AGDLGALAIGVLTA
+595 AGDLGTLAIGILTA
-609 INTALAQADWG
+609 INTALSQADWSS
-620 LVGQT
+620 VGQT
-625 IMNMLAAIDW
+625 IMGMFAAIDW

-649 WPLVLTAVLLP
+649 WPLVLTAVLIP
-660 AIGSWITGTLL
+660 ALSAWITGTLL

-677 VAGTV
+677 ITEVA
-682 IPAISQWLAGIAA
+682 IPAILGWLG
-695 SIVASIGL
+695 SIVASIVSTIGL
-703 WPAILIV
+703 WPPLLIAAI
-710 ALVALFAAL
+710 VALFAAL
-719 TAVIVA
+719 VAVIV
-725 NWDEIS
+725 S
-731 NWFSDA
+731 NWEDICDWFSGK
-737 WDEFVTGWN
+737 WDDFVAGWN
-746 DFWNGVAVSAQ
+746 DFWDSVAFCAQ
-757 EWWGNIVEKWTNFC
+757 EWWKSVTTEWTNFW
-771 NGIVNGFNNLKATLS
+771 NGIVDKFNALKSGLS
-786 QAWNSFWNSIVTSAQ
+786 QAWDA
-801 EWWRSITAAW
+801 
-811 TNLCNGVV
+811 
-819 DTFNGLKNSL
+819 
-829 GQAWNT
+829 

-840 RDRVG
+840 SDRVG
-845 DIWNGIVNTVRGAV
+845 DIWNGIVNTVKGAV
-859 NSLLGFVNG
+859 NSLIGFING
-868 MLSGIVSGLNGAI
+868 MISAVVGGLNSAI
-881 DTLNRLS
+881 DALNSLS
-888 IDIPDWVPVVGGNHL
+888 VDIPDWVPVVGGNRL
-903 GFSIAHITA
+903 GFSIGHVTA

-923 IPPNREFLAVLGD
+923 IPANREFLAVLGD
-936 QTHGTNIE
+936 QSHGTNVE
-944 APLETIQQAVASVM
+944 APLDTIKQAVAEVMEDLQAGQMAGFEAVVSV
-958 QDNLDGELAALENIY
+958 LRE
-973 TALQDILQAVY
+973 ILSAVY
-984 GIDLSNNAVG
+984 GIELTDEDVG
-994 RAMERYQ
+994 RAVQRWQ
-1001 MRQAVITGRG
+1001 HKQLIATGGV

>member
-1 MPVSGSVRVNTRLDN
+1 MSVSGSVRINTRLDN

-24 TLKAVVT
+24 ALKTVVT
-31 EAANAVKR
+31 EVANAVKR
-39 AFHGREIQALEQQIE
+39 AFHGREIQALEQQME
-54 ATREAMTP
+54 ATREAMSP
-62 IVQQLTEIENRAAAA
+62 IVQELTEIENRASAA
-77 GKNVARD
+77 GKNSARD

-113 RAPYDAQIVTYKPT
+113 RAPFDAQLVTYKPT

-137 ERQYEAAMASD
+137 EQQYAAAMASD

-203 TQDLNDQMRN
+203 TQDLNDQLRN

-225 ASAIGGVASRAF
+225 AAAIGGAVSRAF
-237 SNLQKGAKSVL
+237 STLQKGARSVL
-248 KTLGTLVKSGIGKIT
+248 KTFGTLVKSGIGKIT
-263 SSLAQSSKGLQT
+263 SSLAQSGKGLQT

-330 PLIQVLTPALTALAN
+330 PLIQVLTPALTALAS
-345 AAATVFSY
+345 AAATVFGY

-386 AQQIKD
+386 AQQVKD
-392 ANKSLAGF
+392 ASKSLAGF
-400 DELERLGEPHQ
+400 DELERLSEPQQ
-411 DAGSGGGG
+411 DTGSGGGG
-419 GAATNQIVPNYD
+419 GAGASQIVPNYD

-441 VLAAIKAGDW
+441 ILDAIKAGDW
-451 YQVGALVAQKLN
+451 YQVGELVAQKLN
-463 ESMAAIDWGPID
+463 EGMAAIDWGPID
-475 ATAIRWSTN
+475 ATAIRWATN

-531 VGTGLN
+531 IGTGLN
-537 NLFATV
+537 GLFATI
-543 DWGALGRVLSDK
+543 DWAALGRVLSDK
-555 LMALLQTLHGFVQT
+555 FMALLQTLHGFVQT
-569 FDWAALGMD
+569 FDWAALGLDVAAMLS
-578 IATMFGA
+578 A
-585 ALANINWVQA
+585 ALANIDWVQA
-595 AGDLGALAIGVLTA
+595 AGDLGTLAIGILTA
-609 INTALAQADWG
+609 INTALSQADWSS
-620 LVGQT
+620 VGQT
-625 IMNMLAAIDW
+625 IMGMFAAIDW

-649 WPLVLTAVLLP
+649 WPLVLTAVLIP
-660 AIGSWITGTLL
+660 ALSAWITGTLL

-677 VAGTV
+677 ITEVA
-682 IPAISQWLAGIAA
+682 IPAILGWLG
-695 SIVASIGL
+695 SIVASIVSTIGL
-703 WPAILIV
+703 WPALLI
-710 ALVALFAAL
+710 AAIVALFAAL
-719 TAVIVA
+719 VAVIV
-725 NWDEIS
+725 S
-731 NWFSDA
+731 NWEDICDWFSGK
-737 WDEFVTGWN
+737 WDDFVAGWN
-746 DFWNGVAVSAQ
+746 DFWDSVAFCAQ
-757 EWWGNIVEKWTNFC
+757 EWWKSVTTEWTNFW
-771 NGIVNGFNNLKATLS
+771 NGIVDKFNALKSGLS
-786 QAWNSFWNSIVTSAQ
+786 QAWDA
-801 EWWRSITAAW
+801 
-811 TNLCNGVV
+811 
-819 DTFNGLKNSL
+819 
-829 GQAWNT
+829 

-840 RDRVG
+840 SDRVG
-845 DIWNGIVNTVRGAV
+845 DIWNGIVNTVKGAV
-859 NSLLGFVNG
+859 NSLIGFING
-868 MLSGIVSGLNGAI
+868 MISAVVGGLNSAI
-881 DTLNRLS
+881 DALNSLS
-888 IDIPDWVPVVGGNHL
+888 VDIPDWVPVVGGNRL
-903 GFSIAHITA
+903 GFSIGHVTA

-923 IPPNREFLAVLGD
+923 IPANREFLAVLGD
-936 QTHGTNIE
+936 QSHGTNVE
-944 APLETIQQAVASVM
+944 APLDTIKQAVAEVMEDLQAGQMAGFEAVVSV
-958 QDNLDGELAALENIY
+958 LRE
-973 TALQDILQAVY
+973 ILSAVY
-984 GIDLSNNAVG
+984 GIELTDEDVG
-994 RAMERYQ
+994 RAVQRWQ
-1001 MRQAVITGRG
+1001 SKQLTATGGV

>member
-1 MPVSGSVRVNTRLDN
+1 MNLSVSGSVRINTRLDN

-24 TLKAVVT
+24 ALKTVVT
-31 EAANAVKR
+31 EVANAVKR
-39 AFHGREIQALEQQIE
+39 AFHGREIQALEQQME
-54 ATREAMTP
+54 ATREAMSP
-62 IVQQLTEIENRAAAA
+62 IVQELTEIENRASAA
-77 GKNVARD
+77 GKNSARD

-113 RAPYDAQIVTYKPT
+113 RAPFDAQLVTYKPT

-137 ERQYEAAMASD
+137 EQQYAAAMASD

-203 TQDLNDQMRN
+203 TQDLNDQLRN

-225 ASAIGGVASRAF
+225 AAAIGGAASRAF
-237 SNLQKGAKSVL
+237 STLQKGARSVL
-248 KTLGTLVKSGIGKIT
+248 KTFGTLVKSGIGKIT
-263 SSLAQSSKGLQT
+263 SSLAQSGKGLQT

-330 PLIQVLTPALTALAN
+330 PLIQVLTPALTALAS
-345 AAATVFSY
+345 AAATVFGY

-386 AQQIKD
+386 AQQVKD
-392 ANKSLAGF
+392 ASKSLAGF
-400 DELERLGEPHQ
+400 DELERLSEPQQ
-411 DAGSGGGG
+411 DTGSGGGG
-419 GAATNQIVPNYD
+419 GAGASQIVPNYD

-441 VLAAIKAGDW
+441 ILDAIKAGDW
-451 YQVGALVAQKLN
+451 YQVGELVAQKLN
-463 ESMAAIDWGPID
+463 EGMAAIDWGPID
-475 ATAIRWSTN
+475 ATAIRWATN

-531 VGTGLN
+531 IGTGLN
-537 NLFATV
+537 GLFATI
-543 DWGALGRVLSDK
+543 DWAALGRVLSDK
-555 LMALLQTLHGFVQT
+555 FMALLQTLHGFVQT
-569 FDWAALGMD
+569 FDWAALGLDVAAMLS
-578 IATMFGA
+578 A
-585 ALANINWVQA
+585 ALANIDWVQA
-595 AGDLGALAIGVLTA
+595 AGDLGTLAIGILTA
-609 INTALAQADWG
+609 INTALSQADWSS
-620 LVGQT
+620 VGQT
-625 IMNMLAAIDW
+625 IMGMFAAIDW

-649 WPLVLTAVLLP
+649 WPLVLTAVLIP
-660 AIGSWITGTLL
+660 ALSAWITGTLL

-677 VAGTV
+677 ITEVA
-682 IPAISQWLAGIAA
+682 IPAILGWLG
-695 SIVASIGL
+695 SIVASIVSTIGL
-703 WPAILIV
+703 WPALLI
-710 ALVALFAAL
+710 AAIVALFAAL
-719 TAVIVA
+719 VAVIV
-725 NWDEIS
+725 S
-731 NWFSDA
+731 NWEDICDWFSGK
-737 WDEFVTGWN
+737 WDDFVAGWN
-746 DFWNGVAVSAQ
+746 DFWDSVAFCAQ
-757 EWWGNIVEKWTNFC
+757 EWWKSVTTEWTNFW
-771 NGIVNGFNNLKATLS
+771 NGIVDKFNALKSGLS
-786 QAWNSFWNSIVTSAQ
+786 QAWDA
-801 EWWRSITAAW
+801 
-811 TNLCNGVV
+811 
-819 DTFNGLKNSL
+819 
-829 GQAWNT
+829 

-840 RDRVG
+840 SDRVG
-845 DIWNGIVNTVRGAV
+845 DIWNGIVNTVKGAV
-859 NSLLGFVNG
+859 NSLIGFING
-868 MLSGIVSGLNGAI
+868 MISAVVGGLNSAI
-881 DTLNRLS
+881 DALNSLS
-888 IDIPDWVPVVGGNHL
+888 VDIPDWVPVVGGNRL
-903 GFSIAHITA
+903 GFSIGHVTA

-923 IPPNREFLAVLGD
+923 IPANREFLAVLGD
-936 QTHGTNIE
+936 QSHGTNVE
-944 APLETIQQAVASVM
+944 APLDTIKQAVAEVM
-958 QDNLDGELAALENIY
+958 ED
-973 TALQDILQAVY
+973 LQAGQMAGFEAVVSVLREILSAVC
-984 GIDLSNNAVG
+984 GIELTDEDVG
-994 RAMERYQ
+994 RAVQRWQ
-1001 MRQAVITGRG
+1001 RKQLTATGGV